1 MVAERI
7 TSVSPT
13 TNGHTSTAH
22 TSNGARVSTGA
33 HSSPTA
39 AQTAP
44 TAAQTEHT
52 AHTSTADLMSDAA
65 AQISRLV
72 HDELALAKLEM
83 QTKAK
88 QAGLAGGLLGAALV
102 LARIG
107 FVLAWVLLIVALAN
121 VWPWWLAVFVPM
133 IGAFAVAGVLAL
145 VGRSRLKAATP
156 PVPTEATQSV
166 QTDLR
171 TAQETIQE
179 GRRS

>member
-39 AQTAP
+39 AHA
-44 TAAQTEHT
+44 
-52 AHTSTADLMSDAA
+52 STADLMSDAA

-88 QAGLAGGLLGAALV
+88 QMGLAGGLLGAALV
-102 LARIG
+102 LARVG

-121 VWPWWLAVFVPM
+121 VWPWWLAVLVPM
-133 IGAFAVAGVLAL
+133 IGAFVVAGVLAL
-145 VGRSRLKAATP
+145 VGRSRLKAASA
-156 PVPTEATQSV
+156 PVPTEASQSV
-166 QTDLR
+166 RTDLR
-171 TAQETIQE
+171 TAQEAIHE